1 MARLV
6 AVCKDNEEDYPF
18 LARQF
23 PLYIDDSLTMVME
36 FYDDVMDVDKQ
47 VISSSHWKQF
57 TEGHSKLKQQDLT
70 AALSVVSR
78 EVCKALSQLVP
89 CVGCRRSVERLFSHL
104 VESGT
109 PPFEPLT
116 LNPMGMLSVSKACL
130 ADVKKLYSLLYIQG

>member
-57 TEGHSKLKQQDLT
+57 TEVGTLGLLPPLLHAFL
-70 AALSVVSR
+70 ASV
-78 EVCKALSQLVP
+78 
-89 CVGCRRSVERLFSHL
+89 
-104 VESGT
+104 
-109 PPFEPLT
+109 
-116 LNPMGMLSVSKACL
+116 
-130 ADVKKLYSLLYIQG
+130 